1 MAVMLKSG
9 LKTLAVNAVGDY
21 GGSVVR
27 YMIES
32 GTNVVGHVAP
42 GREEA
47 LIDGLPRFGSIEEA
61 VAATGAKAAVV
72 YTPAGGV
79 RDSLLEAAHAGLQLV
94 FAAAEFVPVHDVAYA
109 TAAAREANMWVV
121 GPNSL
126 GMATPG
132 QAVLGAMPRDFVQPG
147 RLGMIGRS
155 GTLTLNMCRLLT
167 NEGIGQS
174 TIVHM
179 GGDVI
184 CGRNPHEWLQRFL
197 DDPDTDA
204 VLYTGEPGGGKEYAM
219 LEAIAAARKPVVA
232 LIVGR
237 NSPRG
242 KVMGHAGALVGA
254 DRDTA
259 AAKSAALREA
269 GAHVVD
275 SPLDVASKLKE
286 ILPTLSRQAVEAF
299 A

>member
-1 MAVMLKSG
+1 MAVLLKSG

-21 GGSVVR
+21 GGSVIR

-32 GTNVVGHVAP
+32 GTNVVAHVAP
-42 GREEA
+42 GREEPS
-47 LIDGLPRFGSIEEA
+47 IDGLPRFNSIEEA
-61 VAATGAKAAVV
+61 VAATGAKAAAV
-72 YTPAGGV
+72 YTPAAGV
-79 RDSLLEAAHAGLQLV
+79 RDSLLEAAKAGLELV

-109 TAAAREANMWVV
+109 AAAAREAGMWVV

-126 GMATPG
+126 GIATPG
-132 QAVLGAMPRDFVQPG
+132 QAVLGAMPKDFVRAG
-147 RLGMIGRS
+147 NVGMIGRS

-167 NEGIGQS
+167 AEAIGQS
-174 TIVHM
+174 TIVHT

-197 DDPDTDA
+197 DDPDTHA
-204 VLYTGEPGGGKEYAM
+204 VLYSGEPGGSKEYAM
-219 LEAIAAARKPVVA
+219 LEAIAAAKKPVIA
-232 LIVGR
+232 LVVGR

-259 AAKSAALREA
+259 AAKMLALREA

-275 SPLDVASKLKE
+275 SPLDVAPKLKE
-286 ILPTLSRQAVEAF
+286 LLPALSNEAVEALG
-299 A
+299 

>member
-32 GTNVVGHVAP
+32 GTKVVAHVAP
-42 GREEA
+42 GRTEPS
-47 LIDGLPRFGSIEEA
+47 IDGLPRFSTIEEA
-61 VAATGAKAAVV
+61 VAATGAKAAAV
-72 YTPAGGV
+72 YTPAAGV
-79 RDSLLEAAHAGLQLV
+79 RDSLLEAAKAGLELV

-109 TAAAREANMWVV
+109 AAAARDAGMWVV

-126 GMATPG
+126 GMCTPG
-132 QAVLGAMPRDFVQPG
+132 QAALGAMPRDFVLPG
-147 RLGMIGRS
+147 RVGMIGRS

-167 NEGIGQS
+167 AEGIGQS
-174 TIVHM
+174 TVVHM

-204 VLYTGEPGGGKEYAM
+204 VLYTGEPGGTKEYAM
-219 LEAIAAARKPVVA
+219 LETIAKAGKPVVA
-232 LIVGR
+232 LVVGR
-237 NSPRG
+237 HSPRG
-242 KVMGHAGALVGA
+242 KVMGHAGALIGA

-269 GAHVVD
+269 GAHVVE
-275 SPLDVASKLKE
+275 SPLAVVTLFKDL
-286 ILPTLSRQAVEAF
+286 LPSSSRQEMESAT
-299 A
+299 